1 MAAQTGNLRQRHG
14 NGCKTRGEGR
24 CSCPWEAAVFSQR
37 DGKKIRRT
45 FPTRAAAKAW
55 RDDAAGQVRRNTL
68 RAPVPTTLAE
78 AAAEWLAGATAGT
91 IRTSGGDQY
100 KAASIRAM
108 EKALRL
114 RVLPELGRLRLSA
127 IGRRDVQDL
136 IDRLQAAGWS
146 ASTIDAS
153 VLPLRAIFGRAVD
166 REIVTV
172 NPTLRLRMP
181 RVAPGRD
188 RVAAPTEARAL
199 LAALPDQ
206 DRALWAT
213 ALYAGLRRGE
223 LMAITWAD
231 IDLTAN
237 VLHVRR
243 GYDDRTG
250 EFITT
255 KSRKGVRKIPIART
269 LRAELLAHRMRTVGD
284 GLAFGRSDTLPFA
297 AQTVSK
303 RAQAAW
309 RAAGLAP
316 GVTLHEARHT
326 FASLMIA
333 AGCNLKAVSTFC
345 GHASVTITADR
356 YGHLFPGAE
365 DEAGALLDQYLERA
379 TG

>member
-1 MAAQTGNLRQRHG
+1 MAAQTGNLRQRPG
-14 NGCKTRGEGR
+14 TGGKPRGEGR

-237 VLHVRR
+237 VL
-243 GYDDRTG
+243 
-250 EFITT
+250 
-255 KSRKGVRKIPIART
+255 
-269 LRAELLAHRMRTVGD
+269 
-284 GLAFGRSDTLPFA
+284 
-297 AQTVSK
+297 
-303 RAQAAW
+303 
-309 RAAGLAP
+309 
-316 GVTLHEARHT
+316 
-326 FASLMIA
+326 
-333 AGCNLKAVSTFC
+333 
-345 GHASVTITADR
+345 
-356 YGHLFPGAE
+356 
-365 DEAGALLDQYLERA
+365 
-379 TG
+379 